1 MSLLELPHTNG
12 CVACGRTN
20 PSALRLSLF
29 VDPKTGAVS
38 TEFVP
43 RHEHVGFNGISHG
56 GILATVLD
64 EAMVWAATWAIG
76 RFCVCGQLE
85 VRYRQIAE
93 VGDRLKVIARA
104 VVMRPRL
111 IESRGE
117 LINDAGL
124 IVASAFGKFVPVS
137 AEQNREILA
146 TFLPEPATA
155 QTLKTLLTA
164 VVT

>member
-29 VDPKTGAVS
+29 VDSESGAVS
-38 TEFVP
+38 SEFIP
-43 RHEHVGFNGISHG
+43 RQEHVGFDNISHG

-76 RFCVCGQLE
+76 RFCVCGELN
-85 VRYRQIAE
+85 VRYRQLAG
-93 VGDRLKVIARA
+93 VGGRLRVLAQA
-104 VVMRPRL
+104 VVMRPKL

-117 LINDAGL
+117 LINDAGV
-124 IVASAFGKFVPVS
+124 IVASATGKFVPVS
-137 AEQNREILA
+137 TESNRDILA
-146 TFLPEPATA
+146 TLLPEPMTA
-155 QTLKTLLTA
+155 QTLKTLLA
-164 VVT
+164 SGVT